1 MSSAI
6 WRALRLLMSGA
17 CLAGALSG
25 CTTAE
30 TTQAGAVGVD
40 RDQRFA
46 LSQQEVD
53 QAASQAYQKTMQEA
67 ARKGALNR
75 DPAQVQRIRAI
86 SNRLI
91 PATAAFRKD
100 ALSWK
105 WEVNVLSSKEINAWC
120 MPGGKMAVYTGL
132 IEQLKVSDEEL
143 AAVMGHEIAHALREH
158 GRERASQQV
167 AQQTLIG
174 IGAALLGIGDLGAS
188 LANVVADVTI
198 GLPYSRRFETE
209 ADRIGVELAA
219 RAGYDPRAAIS
230 LWQKMIKAGGSGPP
244 QFLSTHPQPEARM
257 KDLADYSARVM
268 PLYQAAKK

>member
-1 MSSAI
+1 MNAT
-6 WRALRLLMSGA
+6 WRAARFLIPGLFLA
-17 CLAGALSG
+17 AALAG
-25 CTTAE
+25 CQTAE

-53 QAASQAYQKTMQEA
+53 KAAAQAYQQTMQEA
-67 ARKGALNR
+67 AKKGALNR
-75 DPAQVQRIRAI
+75 NPAQVQRIRAI

-91 PATAAFRKD
+91 PTTAAFRKD
-100 ALSWK
+100 APSWK

-132 IEQLKVSDEEL
+132 IEQLNVTDEEL

-167 AQQTLIG
+167 AQQTIIG

-230 LWQKMIKAGGSGPP
+230 LWQKMIKASGGGPP
-244 QFLSTHPQPEARM
+244 QLLSTHPAPEARIQ
-257 KDLADYSARVM
+257 DLQEYSARVM
-268 PLYQAAKK
+268 PLYQAAKR